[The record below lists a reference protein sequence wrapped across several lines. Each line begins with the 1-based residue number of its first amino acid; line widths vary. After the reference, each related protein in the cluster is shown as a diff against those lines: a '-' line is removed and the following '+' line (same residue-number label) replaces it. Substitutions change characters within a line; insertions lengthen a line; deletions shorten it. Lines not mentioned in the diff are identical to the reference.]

1 MLPLYFISCPV
12 LDDVEKRESDTLAS
26 AIASHQYGDGNW
38 RDLRFEPW
46 TALRVGE
53 RLAKLAIQIRD
64 GIARVAPK
72 DTGERPRAS
81 ATRGSPESAVVGAP
95 QPIAQGESG
104 GERSQLGTGV
114 DETAGAAPTAIVE
127 PSTLVVAATGGGD
140 HQTITEA
147 VNAAIPGTLILVRPG
162 IYEEGIVMSKPLEI
176 LGDGPLDKVVVQAA
190 GQDVLLHKTNM
201 GRVSNLTLRQMGG
214 GDWYGVDIPQGR
226 LDLEDCDISSEGLP
240 CVAIHGGADPRLR
253 RNRIHDRK
261 AGGVLVY
268 DNGMGTLED
277 NDLSGNAL
285 AGVDIREGGNPTLRR
300 NRIHDGKASGVLV
313 HDNGMG
319 TLEDNDISGN
329 AFAGVAIRDG
339 GNPTLRRNR
348 IHDGQHGV
356 FVYDNGM
363 GTLEDNDI
371 SGNAFA
377 GVAIRDGGNPTLR
390 RNRIHDGQQ
399 AGVFVHDNGMG
410 TLEDNDIFGNANAGV
425 VTHGGGNPTV
435 LRNRI
440 NGNRLEAVR
449 VTNGGGGRFED
460 NDLQDNKEG
469 AWSISADSRGKTKRS
484 GNRPED

>member
-1 MLPLYFISCPV
+1 ML
-12 LDDVEKRESDTLAS
+12 
-26 AIASHQYGDGNW
+26 
-38 RDLRFEPW
+38 
-46 TALRVGE
+46 E
-53 RLAKLAIQIRD
+53 RLN
-64 GIARVAPK
+64 PS
-72 DTGERPRAS
+72 PRAS
-81 ATRGSPESAVVGAP
+81 P
-95 QPIAQGESG
+95 G

-114 DETAGAAPTAIVE
+114 DETASAAPTAIVE

-214 GDWYGVDIPQGR
+214 GAWYGVDIPQGR
-226 LDLEDCDISSEGLP
+226 LDLEDCDISSQGLA

-285 AGVDIREGGNPTLRR
+285 AGVEIRE
-300 NRIHDGKASGVLV
+300 
-313 HDNGMG
+313 
-319 TLEDNDISGN
+319 
-329 AFAGVAIRDG
+329 G

-377 GVAIRDGGNPTLR
+377 GVAIRDGGKPTLR

-435 LRNRI
+435 LRNSI